1 MKYKLNVLALLWDLS
16 HKNCRA
22 RKSIKRRSHN
32 LFSVFR
38 VVMAITMKI
47 LVILVLFLGTRV
59 VFSFQEHLDN
69 FEGRVTM
76 ECPFRDFV
84 N

>member
-1 MKYKLNVLALLWDLS
+1 
-16 HKNCRA
+16 
-22 RKSIKRRSHN
+22 
-32 LFSVFR
+32 
-38 VVMAITMKI
+38 MAITMKI

-59 VFSFQEHLDN
+59 EFSFQEHLDI

-84 N
+84 NCELVRHFTFLIFIL